1 MTAPVLPEV
10 FDVEEIVAEVFSSFL
25 GAEAPPELTAP
36 TDEALPVMASVSISG
51 AWEGHVA
58 LGCSAAAARSAAA
71 TLLAM
76 PEGDVAEGDIA
87 DAVGELVNMV
97 GGNIKSLLPGPSALT
112 LPLVSL
118 GVGSLHHPS
127 SHEAIR
133 LDLAWKGEA
142 LRVSVWASSLSEKP
156 S

>member
-1 MTAPVLPEV
+1 MTTSLLPEV
-10 FDVEEIVAEVFSSFL
+10 FDVEEIVSEVFSSFL
-25 GAEAPPELTAP
+25 GTEAPPELAPP
-36 TDEALPVMASVSISG
+36 TDELLPVTASVSISG
-51 AWEGHVA
+51 AWNGHVA
-58 LGCSAAAARSAAA
+58 LGCSAVAARSAAA
-71 TLLAM
+71 VLLAM
-76 PEGDVAEGDIA
+76 PEDEVAEADIA

-118 GVGSLHHPS
+118 GGGSLHHPS

-142 LRVSVWASSLSEKP
+142 LRVSVWAASLSENP